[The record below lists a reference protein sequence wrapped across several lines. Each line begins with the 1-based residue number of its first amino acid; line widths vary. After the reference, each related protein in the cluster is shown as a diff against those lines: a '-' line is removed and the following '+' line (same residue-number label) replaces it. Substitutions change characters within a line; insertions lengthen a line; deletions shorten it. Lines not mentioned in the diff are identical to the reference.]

1 MAKKLFSLIVV
12 PHNKGKHRTITLT
25 DKRVKVL
32 AGIFTFIFLVLTAF
46 IIDYFTM
53 NVTRK
58 KFKELTE
65 ENTVQKQT
73 ITKYKVSF
81 NKLKATLEDFENYA
95 RKINIM
101 AGLKSPEVL
110 RELGVGGGGR
120 ELDQGISSQ
129 SYLPDRTLAHMNN
142 VNQKAETIDKNMNTL
157 VSFFEQH
164 STKLAHT
171 PTVWPTTGWLT
182 SDFGMRDDPFTGK
195 RTFHRGYDIV
205 TPLGNPVV
213 ATADGV
219 VIRTQS
225 EQRNKIGGNS
235 IVISHRGGYTTRYLH
250 LQKWLVKP
258 GQKVKRGD
266 IIGLVGST
274 GKSRGPHVHYEVHV
288 NGRPV
293 NPYRF
298 ILEE

>member
-12 PHNKGKHRTITLT
+12 PHNKGKHKTITLT

-32 AGIFTFIFLVLTAF
+32 AGIFTFIFLILTAF

-65 ENTVQKQT
+65 ENAVQKQT

-120 ELDQGISSQ
+120 EPDQGISSQ
-129 SYLPDRTLAHMNN
+129 SYLQDRGLAHMNN
-142 VNQKAETIDKNMNTL
+142 VNQKAESIDKNL
-157 VSFFEQH
+157 KKQVSYFEQY

-195 RTFHRGYDIV
+195 RTFHYGWDIAASY
-205 TPLGNPVV
+205 GNSIV
-213 ATADGV
+213 ATADGIV
-219 VIRTQS
+219 AKTKN
-225 EQRNKIGGNS
+225 EKIGGNT
-235 IVISHRGGYTTRYLH
+235 IIISHGGGITTVYCH
-250 LQKWLVKP
+250 LSRFNVKP
-258 GQKVKRGD
+258 GQKVKRSD
-266 IIGLVGST
+266 VIGNVGQT
-274 GKSRGPHVHYEVHV
+274 GKAIGPHVHYEVRI
-288 NGRPV
+288 NGKAV
-293 NPYRF
+293 NPFNY
-298 ILEE
+298 ILEEE

>member
-1 MAKKLFSLIVV
+1 MTKKLFSLIVV
-12 PHNKGKHRTITLT
+12 PHNKGKHKTITLT

-81 NKLKATLEDFENYA
+81 NKLKATLEDFEKYA

-101 AGLKSPEVL
+101 AGIESPEVL

-120 ELDQGISSQ
+120 EPDQGINSQ
-129 SYLPDRTLAHMNN
+129 SYLQDRGLAHMNN
-142 VNQKAETIDKNMNTL
+142 VNQKAEIIDKNMNSL
-157 VSFFEQH
+157 VRFFDQQ

-171 PTVWPTTGWLT
+171 PTIWPTTGWQT
-182 SDFGMRDDPFTGK
+182 SAFGMRDDPFTGK
-195 RTFHRGYDIV
+195 RTFHYGLDIAASY
-205 TPLGNPVV
+205 GNSIV
-213 ATADGV
+213 ATADGIV
-219 VIRTQS
+219 AKTKN
-225 EQRNKIGGNS
+225 EKIGGNT
-235 IVISHRGGYTTRYLH
+235 IIISHGGGITTVYCH
-250 LQKWLVKP
+250 LSKFNVKP
-258 GQKVKRGD
+258 GQKVKRSD
-266 IIGLVGST
+266 VIGYVGQT
-274 GKSRGPHVHYEVHV
+274 GKAIGPHVHYEVRR
-288 NGRPV
+288 NGKAV
-293 NPYRF
+293 NPFYY

>member
-58 KFKELTE
+58 KFKELNE

-120 ELDQGISSQ
+120 KADRGISSQ
-129 SYLPDRTLAHMNN
+129 SYIQDRGLAHMNN
-142 VNQKAETIDKNMNTL
+142 VNQKAETIDKNLNTQ
-157 VSFFEQH
+157 VSYFEQH
-164 STKLAHT
+164 TAKIAHT
-171 PTVWPTTGWLT
+171 PTIWPTTGWQT
-182 SDFGMRDDPFTGK
+182 SAFGMRDDPFTGK
-195 RTFHRGYDIV
+195 RTFHYGWDIAASY
-205 TPLGNPVV
+205 GNSIV
-213 ATADGV
+213 ATADG
-219 VIRTQS
+219 IIAKTKN
-225 EQRNKIGGNS
+225 EKIGGNT
-235 IVISHRGGYTTRYLH
+235 IIISHGGGITTVYCH
-250 LQKWLVKP
+250 LSRFNVKP
-258 GQKVKRGD
+258 GQKVNRSD
-266 IIGLVGST
+266 VIGYVGQT
-274 GKSRGPHVHYEVHV
+274 GKAIGPHVHYEVRI
-288 NGRPV
+288 NGKAV
-293 NPYRF
+293 NPFNY